1 MTIKAVLA
9 NSSSQSTLHKVVV
22 NNIGGTLTAASPFT
36 IKNEIGENIAIAA
49 VDQLV
54 DVSIVDKSN
63 GSIIIWNADTN
74 KYEVKPLTFEN
85 TSGTLNGGSF

>member
-1 MTIKAVLA
+1 MSIKAVLA

-22 NNIGGTLTAASPFT
+22 NNLGGVLTAASPFT

-54 DVSIVDKSN
+54 DLSIVDKSN
-63 GSIIIWNADTN
+63 GAIIIWNADTN
-74 KYEVKPLTFEN
+74 KYEVKPLTFQSV
-85 TSGTLNGGSF
+85 SGSLIGGSF